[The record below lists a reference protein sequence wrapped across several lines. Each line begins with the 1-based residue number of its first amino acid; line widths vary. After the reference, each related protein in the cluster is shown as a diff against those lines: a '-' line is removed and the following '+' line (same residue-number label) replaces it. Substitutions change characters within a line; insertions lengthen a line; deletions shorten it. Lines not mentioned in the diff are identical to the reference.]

1 MNFYGGETVSEFH
14 GNKDGHKSCQR
25 ATPFSLRNW
34 IVVVSRRSRDSY
46 LRRRSALTISKPND
60 PFSGN
65 LLVLASTYHVL
76 LPRPDGVFVRTII
89 YLRVTG
95 VNIEQPQQT
104 PTARL
109 ATKSRNNKS
118 ESGVTLFMGLLYGDD
133 VLRGLPNMSQSV
145 AVLSA
150 IVVNEGG
157 SAQDHDS

>member
-1 MNFYGGETVSEFH
+1 M
-14 GNKDGHKSCQR
+14 
-25 ATPFSLRNW
+25 
-34 IVVVSRRSRDSY
+34 
-46 LRRRSALTISKPND
+46 
-60 PFSGN
+60 
-65 LLVLASTYHVL
+65 
-76 LPRPDGVFVRTII
+76 
-89 YLRVTG
+89 
-95 VNIEQPQQT
+95 NIEQPQQT